1 MSRLVKKTPS
11 VCTDLP
17 LDSTD
22 MCKKLRILLQ
32 LLKSCIGPKGR
43 LKLIHNNI
51 GGNVITT
58 STSSVLLSA
67 ISSTQ
72 PLINLIKT
80 AIFNHVCRFSDC
92 GLFSA
97 IFCFSLIE
105 QTKQSGL
112 RGRVAIGL
120 YKRFLDLCT
129 VYLQQ
134 EDCGC
139 KMKLDYNSS
148 HNLVKLA
155 SSIISSKPA
164 CILTE
169 PEILHISR
177 LSVQAFLLTV
187 PCSSTGVVHLGKTV
201 MLSVEGL
208 SVKNSAVFPGLF
220 VDMPDSLSLNKAGNL
235 HPLRVVVFN
244 ASLAG
249 DLSEIGDGLI
259 EVNPGADTDSQI
271 LDQLLELGKRVVNDE
286 VKLFVCQKVVH
297 PVLQQYLRSHDIVV
311 IERMGIALME
321 PLLQLT
327 GKEFQVCY
335 LKNYSFWIVLTS
347 SLFIIKQA
355 HNLWP
360 HYIHQFQQKPT
371 VV

>member
-1 MSRLVKKTPS
+1 M
-11 VCTDLP
+11 DLP
-17 LDSTD
+17 LDSPAV
-22 MCKKLRILLQ
+22 CKKLRILLQ

-43 LKLIHNNI
+43 LKLIHNNV

-80 AIFNHVCRFSDC
+80 SVYNHVCRFSDC
-92 GLFSA
+92 GLFA
-97 IFCFSLIE
+97 AVFCLALIE

-112 RGRVAIGL
+112 RVPVAIGL

-148 HNLVKLA
+148 HNLIKLA
-155 SSIISSKPA
+155 SSVISSKPA
-164 CILTE
+164 CVLTE
-169 PEILHISR
+169 PEVLHISK

-187 PCSSTGVVHLGKTV
+187 PCNSTGAVRLGKTV
-201 MLSVEGL
+201 TLAVEGL
-208 SVKNSAVFPGLF
+208 SVKNSAVFPGLL
-220 VDMPDSLSLNKAGNL
+220 VDMPDSLPENFHL
-235 HPLRVVVFN
+235 HRLRVVVFS

-259 EVNPGADTDSQI
+259 EVNPGADPDSQI

-297 PVLQQYLRSHDIVV
+297 PVLQQYLRSHGVVV
-311 IERMGIALME
+311 IERMGVALME

-327 GKEFQVCY
+327 GK
-335 LKNYSFWIVLTS
+335 K
-347 SLFIIKQA
+347 
-355 HNLWP
+355 
-360 HYIHQFQQKPT
+360 
-371 VV
+371 